1 MEKRIVFWINADI
14 TIFSMAKFLQ
24 QKINDD
30 FFAVIDI
37 TNKPKKFFQKQN
49 IVKFKKSWFY
59 HDHVKNELKNV
70 TKAVFLILLAYVV
83 IAFTTIE
90 LLEAIK

>member
-1 MEKRIVFWINADI
+1 MSNKNAPI
-14 TIFSMAKFLQ
+14 ESYISSYENYLKYKTT
-24 QKINDD
+24 
-30 FFAVIDI
+30 
-37 TNKPKKFFQKQN
+37 TNK
-49 IVKFKKSWFY
+49 
-59 HDHVKNELKNV
+59 LKNV

>member
-1 MEKRIVFWINADI
+1 MNNKNAAI
-14 TIFSMAKFLQ
+14 ESYIESYVSYLKWKT
-24 QKINDD
+24 
-30 FFAVIDI
+30 
-37 TNKPKKFFQKQN
+37 TCNK
-49 IVKFKKSWFY
+49 
-59 HDHVKNELKNV
+59 LKNV